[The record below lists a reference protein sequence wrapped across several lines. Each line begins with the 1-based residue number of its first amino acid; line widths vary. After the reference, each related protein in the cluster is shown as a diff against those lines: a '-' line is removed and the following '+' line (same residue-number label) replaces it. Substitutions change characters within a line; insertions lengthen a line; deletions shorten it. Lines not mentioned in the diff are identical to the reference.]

1 MQPPPKRSATAI
13 CHHPLGHKVNLLAL
27 VLILAAAV
35 CHATWNLLYKQASGG
50 PEFVWMHTSV
60 SAVLLCPLALAVILL
75 QRHQLAPRIAVAVL
89 VSAFIHAVYFSLL
102 RKSYGVGDLSLIYP
116 LARGTGPALATAAA
130 IWFLGER
137 PTGIA
142 LVGCFLVVASI
153 LMFIGPLTGRDPWY
167 AIFLGLLT
175 GVSIGCYTVWDKFA
189 VSGIRVEPLLM
200 EWGITLGLSL
210 MLAPLAASRWNE
222 VRQHWRTQR
231 KRILGV
237 GLLAPLSYLLILI
250 AMVFSPV
257 SDIAPAREISVL
269 IGVMMGTRVL
279 AERHPTRRL
288 VASAMMV
295 CGVVALAV
303 G

>member
-1 MQPPPKRSATAI
+1 MAI
-13 CHHPLGHKVNLLAL
+13 V
-27 VLILAAAV
+27 
-35 CHATWNLLYKQASGG
+35 
-50 PEFVWMHTSV
+50 V
-60 SAVLLCPLALAVILL
+60 SAL
-75 QRHQLAPRIAVAVL
+75 
-89 VSAFIHAVYFSLL
+89 IHALYFSLL
-102 RKSYGVGDLSLIYP
+102 RKGYAAGDLSLIYP

-142 LVGCFLVVASI
+142 LVGCLLVVASI

-167 AIFLGLLT
+167 AILLGLLT

-189 VSGIRVEPLLM
+189 VSRIRVEPLLM

-210 MLAPLAASRWNE
+210 MLAPFAASQWNE
-222 VRQHWRTQR
+222 VRQHWRAQR

-237 GLLAPLSYLLILI
+237 GILAPLSYLLILI

-257 SDIAPAREISVL
+257 SYIAPAREISIL

-279 AERHPTRRL
+279 AEGHPTRRL

>member
-1 MQPPPKRSATAI
+1 M
-13 CHHPLGHKVNLLAL
+13 NLLAL

-75 QRHQLAPRIAVAVL
+75 QRHQLAPRVAMAIL

-142 LVGCFLVVASI
+142 LVGRLLVVASI
-153 LMFIGPLTGRDPWY
+153 LLFIGRLTGRDPWY

-222 VRQHWRTQR
+222 VRQHWRAQR

-237 GLLAPLSYLLILI
+237 GLLAPLSYLLVLT

-257 SDIAPAREISVL
+257 SYIAPAREISIL

-279 AERHPTRRL
+279 AEGHPTRRL

>member
-1 MQPPPKRSATAI
+1 M
-13 CHHPLGHKVNLLAL
+13 NLLAL

-75 QRHQLAPRIAVAVL
+75 QRHQLAPRIAVAIL
-89 VSAFIHAVYFSLL
+89 VSALIHAVYFSLL

-142 LVGCFLVVASI
+142 LVGCLLVVASI
-153 LMFIGPLTGRDPWY
+153 LMFIGPLTCRDPWY
-167 AIFLGLLT
+167 AILLGLLT

-189 VSGIRVEPLLM
+189 VSGIRVEPVLM
-200 EWGITLGLSL
+200 EWGITLGLSFL
-210 MLAPLAASRWNE
+210 LAPLAASRWNE
-222 VRQHWRTQR
+222 VRQHWRAQR
-231 KRILGV
+231 KRVLGV
-237 GLLAPLSYLLILI
+237 GLLAPLSYLLILT
-250 AMVFSPV
+250 AMVFSPL
-257 SDIAPAREISVL
+257 SYIAPAREISIL

-279 AERHPTRRL
+279 AEGHPTRRL
-288 VASAMMV
+288 LASAMMV
-295 CGVVALAV
+295 CGVLALAV